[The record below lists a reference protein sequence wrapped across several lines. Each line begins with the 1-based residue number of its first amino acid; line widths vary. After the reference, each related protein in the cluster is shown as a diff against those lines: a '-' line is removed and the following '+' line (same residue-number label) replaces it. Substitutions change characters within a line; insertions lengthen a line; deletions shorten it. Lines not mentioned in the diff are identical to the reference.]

1 MALFAYRFVRGRAGY
16 DPVKSGFILIFLWLY
31 QTHFPLILVEQED
44 VRRVTRGFEAQEDHM
59 EQKKVTIAE
68 IQRKKES
75 NQKITMM
82 TAYDYPTASLVDQAG
97 IDTILVGDS
106 LGMVMLGYES
116 TVPVT
121 MDEMI
126 HHCKAVCRGA
136 VYGFV
141 IGDMPFMSY
150 QVSVEKAIENAG
162 RFIKEAGCDSVKLE
176 GGSEMAHV
184 VKGIVDAGMPVC
196 AHIGLTPQTA
206 TKLSGF
212 KVQGKDAESARELVK
227 SAKDLQ
233 DAGAFS
239 IVMECIPDQLA
250 ARITEELSIPTI
262 GIGAGKDCDGQV
274 LVYHDL
280 VGLFE
285 RFTPKFVKQYINLAP
300 KIREALVQFR
310 EDVERGTFPG
320 PEHSFSMKAEEAEK
334 I

>member
-1 MALFAYRFVRGRAGY
+1 
-16 DPVKSGFILIFLWLY
+16 
-31 QTHFPLILVEQED
+31 
-44 VRRVTRGFEAQEDHM
+44 
-59 EQKKVTIAE
+59 
-68 IQRKKES
+68 
-75 NQKITMM
+75 MM
-82 TAYDYPTASLVDQAG
+82 TAYDFPTAGLVDQAG

-106 LGMVMLGYES
+106 LGMVVLGYDS

-136 VYGFV
+136 KHSFI

-150 QVSVEKAIENAG
+150 QVTIEKAVENAG

-176 GGSEMAHV
+176 GGTEMAEV
-184 VKGIVDAGMPVC
+184 VKAIVDAGIPVC

-212 KVQGKDAESARELVK
+212 KVQGKDAD
-227 SAKDLQ
+227 SAKDLIQ
-233 DAGAFS
+233 SAKDLEEAGAFM
-239 IVMECIPDQLA
+239 IVMECIPDLLA
-250 ARITEELSIPTI
+250 ERITRDLNIPTI

-285 RFTPKFVKQYINLAP
+285 RFTPKFVKQYVNLAP
-300 KIREALVQFR
+300 QIREALTQYKN
-310 EDVERGTFPG
+310 DVESGAFPG
-320 PEHSFSMKAEEAEK
+320 PEHSFAMKAEEAQK